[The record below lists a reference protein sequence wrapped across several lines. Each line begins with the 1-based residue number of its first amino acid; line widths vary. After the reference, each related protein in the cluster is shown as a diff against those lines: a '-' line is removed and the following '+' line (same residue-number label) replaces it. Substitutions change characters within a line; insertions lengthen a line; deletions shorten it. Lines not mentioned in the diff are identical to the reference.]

1 MAIGFAFFIFL
12 LAVYFAIL
20 AIIFAL
26 TKASHNYDD
35 FSLYGAA
42 TFFLL
47 IVAAVD
53 CMFLRSFDLPSLLLW
68 LLFFSVC
75 SALIYLWYKRF
86 ASDFSPPFPGQLS
99 VDTFIAELT
108 LSEAVKQYPI
118 IEQKLREFHRRYA
131 AVDDRKHYPHYLDK
145 IRTGLSE
152 FEKRL
157 NELAYD
163 PNAVFFIPAEN
174 PDYLI
179 EPLTKIT
186 STFYTFTTAD
196 ISPPIALNI
205 PRHAWFEGS
214 WIVAPSGRGKTTLL
228 KYLVTKVPEPD
239 ACIIIMDAKGE
250 LLQPFNQLAQWKDR
264 YVYLQPSADFPLAIN
279 PLEIG
284 HSVEF
289 LEYIFSALLE
299 SKMTPNQST
308 LFRMVLTL
316 CKVIPNANLET
327 FRLILARGPKEFEQY
342 VRKLKPRDQDFFD
355 MEWKER
361 IYAERRP
368 EVLARLRT
376 LMTHDA
382 LDAILQA
389 PHTKIDLGKLM
400 DEGKVIC
407 INNNYEDLGEQGCE
421 FFGRLFISLVWAAAR
436 KRSQR
441 TGYKRPVYFFI
452 DEAHYVIARDT
463 KISTILNQC
472 RAQNIA
478 MLFAHQQVQQ
488 IKDDDVKAALNDC
501 AIKFANSSGEAHEL
515 APRLETTADFLKSQK
530 RGQFALHVRDT
541 TPTAVSVSVTP
552 VDLNQYPKLS
562 RDQIEAILRNTI
574 IDYCYVYTEQTY
586 SQTTEETQRDADLY
600 WKRTLSPKLALK
612 GGFHN
617 VPVTDNDRKP
627 KILRVV
633 IKPNT
638 KHGDKARI
646 RGYGA
651 FKANGTRGDVI
662 IEWIIPQRPDKREP
676 PKADPFGI
684 PPPDDEERW

>member
-1 MAIGFAFFIFL
+1 MPWVVGIVVALVLFAQFYSLHPEVVWLIIL
-12 LAVYFAIL
+12 VIVALIPLAVYQLIREKRQRDAIHYDRPPSITEDEFIRRLELSPRIRALPTIEAELRRFYQRRAPRPKPADDDEEDDTYAL
-20 AIIFAL
+20 AQSFGRAFWTPDHICHQIEPARQQLSLFEASLPPQPSEGLFPILFNPPDWDAFVKPL
-26 TKASHNYDD
+26 T
-35 FSLYGAA
+35 
-42 TFFLL
+42 
-47 IVAAVD
+47 
-53 CMFLRSFDLPSLLLW
+53 DLGLSYR
-68 LLFFSVC
+68 VG
-75 SALIYLWYKRF
+75 KE
-86 ASDFSPPFPGQLS
+86 PFP
-99 VDTFIAELT
+99 
-108 LSEAVKQYPI
+108 
-118 IEQKLREFHRRYA
+118 
-131 AVDDRKHYPHYLDK
+131 
-145 IRTGLSE
+145 
-152 FEKRL
+152 
-157 NELAYD
+157 
-163 PNAVFFIPAEN
+163 IPAS
-174 PDYLI
+174 LG
-179 EPLTKIT
+179 
-186 STFYTFTTAD
+186 
-196 ISPPIALNI
+196 I
-205 PRHAWFEGS
+205 PRHSWFEGS
-214 WIVAPSGRGKTTLL
+214 WVVAPSGRGKTTLL

-239 ACIIIMDAKGE
+239 ACIILMDAKGE
-250 LLQPFNQLAQWKDR
+250 LLQSFNQLAQWKDR
-264 YVYLQPSADFPLAIN
+264 YVYLQPSAEYPLAIN

-327 FRLILARGPKEFEQY
+327 FRLILSRGPKEFEQY

-355 MEWKER
+355 LEWKER

-389 PHTKIDLGKLM
+389 PHTKIDLGQLM
-400 DEGKVIC
+400 DEGKIIC

-472 RAQNIA
+472 RAQNIS

-515 APRLETTADFLKSQK
+515 APRLETTPDFLKAQK

-562 RDQIEAILRNTI
+562 RDEIEAILRNTI
-574 IDYCYVYTEQTY
+574 SRYCYQYTEQTY
-586 SQTTEETQRDADLY
+586 SETKEEPPAPDGTLY
-600 WKRTLSPKLALK
+600 WKRTLSPKLAVK
-612 GGFHN
+612 GGYHN
-617 VPVTDNDRKP
+617 VPVTDEKGNP
-627 KILRVV
+627 KILRVT
-633 IKPNT
+633 IKPGT
-638 KHGDKARI
+638 KHGDKVRI
-646 RGYGA
+646 KGYGA
-651 FKANGTRGDVI
+651 LKKDRTRGDVI
-662 IEWIIPQRPDKREP
+662 IEWIIPQRPDKTEQHS
-676 PKADPFGI
+676 KEAQYQPFGI
-684 PPPDDEERW
+684 PPPDREERW